1 VCVKYSG
8 IYPDRIKYRWKNRKK
23 TDIEKPP
30 PPHGYKIKK
39 GSTHMAATREFVQ
52 HALTDRKARDLFD
65 WMLDVF
71 VPDELFFQTLN
82 NNWKIPAPGA
92 VSGTFSP

>member
-1 VCVKYSG
+1 
-8 IYPDRIKYRWKNRKK
+8 
-23 TDIEKPP
+23 
-30 PPHGYKIKK
+30 
-39 GSTHMAATREFVQ
+39 MAATREFVQ